1 MYFVFNTMQQEPLD
15 TSQSV
20 MSKVQKLFQSR
31 HNINTLFE
39 NVNECATKV
48 GDKIESISLIN
59 DAKEMV
65 DKQFVLSPGVFT
77 DVEFFETYTNNNTKA
92 QQSVFDVIN
101 FCSTHGGKCTAKKIY
116 KNPVCN
122 FLVLQKRS
130 DYLKSVHDVY
140 SRNEA
145 QIDEHISVLKN
156 NEQYIAWLLEEKEEN
171 LQNLYDVVF
180 FRLKGLS
187 GLNRS
192 GDALTAYNLYRML
205 GSPLF
210 GILSPVLYFL
220 IPYLVLVYKLKL
232 KVSFASY
239 VKILISNIFSSDPL
253 TSGSWSIL
261 KYIRILSYALSTLF
275 YFQGIFSSIDL
286 AKTVHKISKL
296 LINNLNGVIKYI
308 KSSIALCEMV
318 WRNDVLQFFDDFNL
332 TTSEQ
337 QVQEQAV
344 LHTLQER
351 QFSLFSNFGIQL
363 KALKFI
369 DKPVICNIVKK
380 SYIIDALLGA
390 IRYKNHNKFCFAEYV
405 RSSNKKPIINIQGL
419 THPCIEKEKAVPND
433 IQFEDNQ
440 RNAIITSPN
449 SSGKSVLIKSIV
461 VNVLMAQTMG
471 ICACE
476 SLQITPFKYI
486 NTQINVPDSTGF
498 ESLFEAEMHRCKYI
512 LDNLKSLNNNSLNN
526 NYSLIL
532 MDEIFNSTNPIEA
545 VSGAYAVCK
554 KLASYESNI
563 LIFTTHYN
571 YLTKLAKTK
580 NDFKNY
586 RMQTIVNGDNIQF
599 TYKLETGVNKHL
611 LALELLKKSGFD
623 EDIITDAIAI
633 KQKLQN

>member
-1 MYFVFNTMQQEPLD
+1 MQQEPLVPK
-15 TSQSV
+15 QSL
-20 MSKVQKLFQSR
+20 MSKVCSKINVQHLFKSI
-31 HNINTLFE
+31 HNIDTLFE
-39 NVNECATKV
+39 NVNECANKV
-48 GDKIESISLIN
+48 GDKLESIEPLHNI
-59 DAKEMV
+59 KEII
-65 DKQFVLSPGVFT
+65 DKQFVSSPGVYT
-77 DVEFFETYTNNNTKA
+77 DVEFFETYTNNNTKH
-92 QQSVFDVIN
+92 QESVFDVIN
-101 FCSTHGGKCTAKKIY
+101 FCSTHGGKYTAKKIY

-122 FLVLQKRS
+122 YSVLQKRS
-130 DYLKSVHDVY
+130 EYLKYIDDVY
-140 SRNEA
+140 SRNKL
-145 QIDEHISVLKN
+145 QIDEHINILKH
-156 NEQYIAWLLEEKEEN
+156 NEHYIVWLLEEKDEN

-180 FRLKGLS
+180 FKLKGLTK
-187 GLNRS
+187 LNQS

-210 GILSPVLYFL
+210 GILSPMLYFV

-253 TSGSWSIL
+253 TLGSGSFL

-308 KSSIALCEMV
+308 KSTIALCEMI
-318 WRNDVLQFFDDFNL
+318 WRNEVLQFFDDFNL
-332 TTSEQ
+332 TSSEQ
-337 QVQEQAV
+337 QIQEQNI

-351 QFSLFSNFGIQL
+351 QFSIFTNFGKQL

-369 DKPVICNIVKK
+369 DKSVICNIVKK
-380 SYIIDALLGA
+380 SYIMDALLGA
-390 IRYKNHNKFCFAEYV
+390 INYKHDNKFCFAEYI
-405 RSSNKKPIINIQGL
+405 RSGNKKPVINIQGL
-419 THPCIEKEKAVPND
+419 THPCIKKNKAVPNN
-433 IQFEDNQ
+433 IKFENNQ

-471 ICACE
+471 VCACQ
-476 SLQITPFKYI
+476 SLQITPFRYI

-512 LDNLKSLNNNSLNN
+512 LDNLKILNNNSLNT
-526 NYSLIL
+526 NYYLIL

-554 KLASYESNI
+554 KLSSYESNM

-571 YLTKLAKTK
+571 YLTKLAKTN

-586 RMQTIVNGDNIQF
+586 RMQTIVDGDDIQF

-623 EDIITDAIAI
+623 DDIIEDAISI
-633 KQKLQN
+633 KQKLQK